1 MQKKRAD
8 RAVLIYICLAAVL
21 ILGIRYFEEVIGW
34 ISRLWNVMLP
44 LVMGLVI
51 AYVLNLILV
60 RVERVYFPGSKNRF
74 INASR
79 RGVGIVVSILLILGI
94 FALVGGLVIPE
105 LIKAFGLIGR
115 NVPVFM
121 EEAAVWLEEN
131 SAVDAMEYLEK
142 LDWDDLAQKAVTAAR
157 SGLGSV
163 LGSTISVVG
172 SVVGGVVNFFIG
184 LIFGIYILFGKEK
197 LSSQL
202 RRILSA
208 YVSRETVEKLRV
220 VFRTANETFS
230 SFIIGQCTEA
240 VILGTLCTVGML
252 LLRFPYAPMIGAFV
266 GATAL
271 IPIVGA
277 YLGAAVGAFMI
288 LTVDPLKAVL
298 FVAFI
303 VVLQQLEGN
312 LVYPKVVGSSIG
324 LPGIWVLA
332 AVTVGGGLMGIGG
345 MLLGVPVAA
354 TAYKLLG
361 RDVNQ
366 RNAARAA
373 AESRRGENRQQKGT
387 YREHAGADRP
397 RKEDLQ
403 RENFRKESPRKE
415 EFLKENPRKEDL
427 HREDPQKENL
437 RKESRRK
444 ETPHGGRRE
453 NKGRADGSHI

>member
-1 MQKKRAD
+1 MQKRRAD

-21 ILGIRYFEEVIGW
+21 ILGIRYFEEVVGW
-34 ISRLWNVMLP
+34 ISRLWNVMFP
-44 LVMGLVI
+44 LIMGLAI
-51 AYVLNLILV
+51 AYVLNIILV
-60 RVERVYFPGSKNRF
+60 RVERFYFPGSKNRF

-121 EEAAVWLEEN
+121 EDVAVWLEEN
-131 SAVDAMEYLEK
+131 SRVDAMKYLEG
-142 LDWDDLAQKAVTAAR
+142 LDWDDLAQKAIAAAR

-172 SVVGGVVNFFIG
+172 SVVGSVINFFIG
-184 LIFGIYILFGKEK
+184 LIFGIYILSGKEK
-197 LSSQL
+197 LASQL

-208 YVSRETVEKLRV
+208 YVGGETVEKLRTV
-220 VFRTANETFS
+220 YHTADETFS

-252 LLRFPYAPMIGAFV
+252 LLRFPYAPMIGAFI

-288 LTVDPLKAVL
+288 LTVDPIKAVL
-298 FVAFI
+298 FVLFI

-361 RDVNQ
+361 KDVNR
-366 RNAARAA
+366 RNAARTS
-373 AESRRGENRQQKGT
+373 AENRRRENRQKQ
-387 YREHAGADRP
+387 EA
-397 RKEDLQ
+397 Q
-403 RENFRKESPRKE
+403 RENARTEQLR
-415 EFLKENPRKEDL
+415 KENP
-427 HREDPQKENL
+427 P
-437 RKESRRK
+437 KESFEKESGRMENSRGGKGRRK
-444 ETPHGGRRE
+444 GV
-453 NKGRADGSHI
+453 